1 MRVFLV
7 SLVVARMNGSTMV
20 IFQTHGIH
28 PLFPY
33 HVAFEVHV
41 ECLKNTIK
49 HTFVDKGFATSVKYL
64 ACCKRLGS
72 LVSSKFVTILASFDG
87 PSIRVHHIIP

>member
-7 SLVVARMNGSTMV
+7 SLVVARINGSTMV

-33 HVAFEVHV
+33 HVSFEVHV

-49 HTFVDKGFATSVKYL
+49 HTFVDEGSATSMMYLPPWKGF
-64 ACCKRLGS
+64 GS
-72 LVSSKFVTILASFDG
+72 LVSSIYVPILEYFDG
-87 PSIRVHHIIP
+87 PSIKVHSILP